1 MGGKKAEPLAVV
13 HRDSAGIDVGKRK
26 HYVAVD
32 PSRFDEPVR
41 HFGTFTQDLEA
52 MAEWLSS
59 CGVREV
65 AMESTGVYWIPVF
78 EVLDRAGFEVHLV
91 NPRATK
97 QVSGRKSDVLDC
109 QWIRQLMSYGLLRG
123 AFRSP
128 DALCPMR
135 SYVRQRG
142 QLIRDRSRA
151 VQHMQK
157 ALTQM
162 NVQLDNVLSDIMG
175 KTGQLIV
182 RVSRASGTGRR
193 WRSSGTVVARRTR
206 PPLRPACGAIVRAI
220 VAGER
225 DGAALAK
232 FRDGRCKADET
243 TIAASLR
250 GNWRG
255 EHLFALQQAL
265 ARHDVLQGQIEACEA
280 RIDSELDGQA
290 PGGAANEP
298 SPARRARESVVRERL
313 HRMLG
318 ADLTAIPTVGVETA
332 LTVAAE
338 VGADLSRFATAAHFC
353 SWLGLA
359 PGTRISGDK
368 RLGGPS
374 ARQTNRVGQ
383 ALRMAAS
390 TARNSKTT
398 IGAAHRRRLSRMDS
412 AKAVKATA
420 HQLARLI
427 YAMLTRGEQ
436 YVERDLATMETER
449 RDRQIKNLQRQA
461 RYFDLA
467 LVPAE
472 QAA

>member
-1 MGGKKAEPLAVV
+1 MAGKKAAPLEVV
-13 HRDSAGIDVGKRK
+13 HPDCAGIDVGKRK

-32 PSRFDEPVR
+32 PSRFEDPVR
-41 HFGTFTQDLEA
+41 NFGTFTGDLEA
-52 MAEWLSS
+52 MAEWLGA
-59 CGVREV
+59 CRVRQV

-123 AFRSP
+123 AFRAP

-142 QLIRDRSRA
+142 QLIRDRSRS

-182 RVSRASGTGRR
+182 R
-193 WRSSGTVVARRTR
+193 
-206 PPLRPACGAIVRAI
+206 AI

-225 DGAALAK
+225 DGAALARY
-232 FRDGRCKADET
+232 RDGRCKADEA

-255 EHLFALQQAL
+255 EHLFALEQAL
-265 ARHDVLQGQIEACEA
+265 ARHDMLQGQIEACETRVDA
-280 RIDSELDGQA
+280 QLDGQA
-290 PGGAANEP
+290 RDGAANEP
-298 SPARRARESVVRERL
+298 SPTARSARERL
-313 HRMLG
+313 LRERLQQMLG

-368 RLGGPS
+368 RLGGPP

-390 TARNSKTT
+390 TARNSKTA

-427 YAMLTRGEQ
+427 YAMLTRGEE
-436 YVERDLATMETER
+436 YVERDLAAMETER
-449 RDRQIKNLQRQA
+449 RDRQIKHLQRQA
-461 RYFDLA
+461 RHFDLA

>member
-1 MGGKKAEPLAVV
+1 MGSQKAERLEVV
-13 HRDSAGIDVGKRK
+13 HPDCAGVDIGKRK
-26 HYVAVD
+26 HYVSVD
-32 PSRFDEPVR
+32 ASRFEQPVR
-41 HFGTFTQDLEA
+41 HFGAFTADLEA

-59 CGVREV
+59 CGVRQV

-123 AFRSP
+123 AFRAP
-128 DALCPMR
+128 DGLCPMR

-157 ALTQM
+157 ALTQL
-162 NVQLDNVLSDIMG
+162 NVQLDNVLSDLMG
-175 KTGQLIV
+175 KTGQL
-182 RVSRASGTGRR
+182 
-193 WRSSGTVVARRTR
+193 
-206 PPLRPACGAIVRAI
+206 IVRAI

-225 DGAALAK
+225 DGAVLARY
-232 FRDGRCKADET
+232 RDGRCKADEAT
-243 TIAASLR
+243 LAASLR
-250 GNWRG
+250 GNWRD
-255 EHLFALQQAL
+255 EHLFALEQAL
-265 ARHDVLQGQIEACEA
+265 ARYDLLQGQIATCEV
-280 RIDSELDGQA
+280 RIDAELDQQSA
-290 PGGAANEP
+290 DELPPE
-298 SPARRARESVVRERL
+298 SKSRERALRERL
-313 HRMLG
+313 RRMLG
-318 ADLTAIPTVGVETA
+318 ADLTAVPTVGVETA
-332 LTVAAE
+332 LAVAAE
-338 VGADLSRFATAAHFC
+338 IGSDLSRFPTSAHFC

-368 RLGGPS
+368 RLNGPP

-390 TARNSKTT
+390 TARNSKTA
-398 IGAAHRRRLSRMDS
+398 IGAAHRRRLQRMDP
-412 AKAVKATA
+412 ARAVKATA

-427 YAMLTRGEQ
+427 YAMLTRGEE
-436 YVERDLATMETER
+436 YVERDLASMETER
-449 RDRQIKNLQRQA
+449 RERQIKNLQRQA
-461 RYFDLA
+461 RYFNLA
-467 LVPAE
+467 LVPTE

>member
-1 MGGKKAEPLAVV
+1 MAGKKAAPLEVV
-13 HRDSAGIDVGKRK
+13 HPDCAGIDVGKRK

-32 PSRFDEPVR
+32 PSRFEDPVR
-41 HFGTFTQDLEA
+41 NFGTFTGDLEA
-52 MAEWLSS
+52 MAEWLGA
-59 CGVREV
+59 CGIRQV

-123 AFRSP
+123 AFRAP

-142 QLIRDRSRA
+142 QLIRDRSRS

-182 RVSRASGTGRR
+182 R
-193 WRSSGTVVARRTR
+193 
-206 PPLRPACGAIVRAI
+206 AI

-225 DGAALAK
+225 DGAALARY
-232 FRDGRCKADET
+232 RDGRCKVDEA

-255 EHLFALQQAL
+255 EHLFALEQAL
-265 ARHDVLQGQIEACEA
+265 ARHDVLQGQIEACETRVDA
-280 RIDSELDGQA
+280 ELDGQA
-290 PGGAANEP
+290 RDGAANEP
-298 SPARRARESVVRERL
+298 STTARSGRERL
-313 HRMLG
+313 LRERLQQMLG

-420 HQLARLI
+420 HQLGRLI
-427 YAMLTRGEQ
+427 YAMLTRGEE
-436 YVERDLATMETER
+436 YVERDLAAMETER
-449 RDRQIKNLQRQA
+449 RDRQIKHLQRQA
-461 RYFDLA
+461 RHFDLA

>member
-1 MGGKKAEPLAVV
+1 MAGKRETSLEVV
-13 HRDSAGIDVGKRK
+13 HPDCAGIDVGKRK

-32 PSRFDEPVR
+32 PSRFEAPVR
-41 HFGTFTQDLEA
+41 NFGTFTGDLES
-52 MAEWLSS
+52 MAEWLSAR
-59 CGVREV
+59 GVRQV

-91 NPRATK
+91 SPRATR

-123 AFRSP
+123 AFRAP
-128 DALCPMR
+128 DDLCPMR
-135 SYVRQRG
+135 SYLRQRG
-142 QLIRDRSRA
+142 QLVRDRSRA

-182 RVSRASGTGRR
+182 R
-193 WRSSGTVVARRTR
+193 
-206 PPLRPACGAIVRAI
+206 AI

-225 DGAALAK
+225 DGTVLAK
-232 FRDGRCKADET
+232 HRDGRCKADAA
-243 TIAASLR
+243 TIAESLR
-250 GNWRG
+250 GNWRE
-255 EHLFALQQAL
+255 EHLFALAQAL
-265 ARHDVLQGQIEACEA
+265 ERHDALHRQIEACDA
-280 RIDSELDGQA
+280 RVNAELDKL
-290 PGGAANEP
+290 
-298 SPARRARESVVRERL
+298 AREGADEPPDDKGARAGRDRELRRRL
-313 HRMLG
+313 RRMLG
-318 ADLTAIPTVGVETA
+318 VDLPAIPTVGVETA

-338 VGADLSRFATAAHFC
+338 VGADLSRFASSKHFC

-368 RLGGPS
+368 RLGGPP
-374 ARQTNRVGQ
+374 ARRANRVGQ

-390 TARNSKTT
+390 TARNSKTA

-427 YAMLTRGEQ
+427 YAMLTRGEE
-436 YVERDLATMETER
+436 YVERDLADMETER
-449 RDRQIKNLQRQA
+449 RDRQVRHLLRQA
-461 RYFDLA
+461 RHFNLA
-467 LVPAE
+467 LVPVE

>member
-1 MGGKKAEPLAVV
+1 MAGKKVEPLAVV
-13 HRDSAGIDVGKRK
+13 HRESAGLDVGKRK

-41 HFGTFTQDLEA
+41 SFGTFTQDLEA

-151 VQHMQK
+151 VQHLQK

-175 KTGQLIV
+175 KTGQL
-182 RVSRASGTGRR
+182 
-193 WRSSGTVVARRTR
+193 
-206 PPLRPACGAIVRAI
+206 IVRAI

-250 GNWRG
+250 GNWRD

-265 ARHDVLQGQIEACEA
+265 ARHDLLQGQIEACEA

-290 PGGAANEP
+290 PGAAANEP

-332 LTVAAE
+332 
-338 VGADLSRFATAAHFC
+338 
-353 SWLGLA
+353 
-359 PGTRISGDK
+359 
-368 RLGGPS
+368 
-374 ARQTNRVGQ
+374 
-383 ALRMAAS
+383 
-390 TARNSKTT
+390 
-398 IGAAHRRRLSRMDS
+398 
-412 AKAVKATA
+412 
-420 HQLARLI
+420 
-427 YAMLTRGEQ
+427 
-436 YVERDLATMETER
+436 
-449 RDRQIKNLQRQA
+449 
-461 RYFDLA
+461 
-467 LVPAE
+467 
-472 QAA
+472 

>member
-1 MGGKKAEPLAVV
+1 MAGKAAERLEVV
-13 HRDSAGIDVGKRK
+13 HPDCAGIDVGKRK

-32 PSRFDEPVR
+32 PSRFEDPVR
-41 HFGTFTQDLEA
+41 HFGSFTRDLES
-52 MAEWLSS
+52 MAEWLLG
-59 CGVREV
+59 CGVAQV

-78 EVLDRAGFEVHLV
+78 EVLDQAGLEVHLV

-123 AFRSP
+123 AFRAP
-128 DALCPMR
+128 DALCPLR
-135 SYVRQRG
+135 GYVRQRG

-151 VQHMQK
+151 VQHLQK

-182 RVSRASGTGRR
+182 R
-193 WRSSGTVVARRTR
+193 
-206 PPLRPACGAIVRAI
+206 AI

-225 DGAALAK
+225 DGAVLARY
-232 FRDGRCKADET
+232 RDSRCKVGPGDL
-243 TIAASLR
+243 AASLQ
-250 GNWRG
+250 GNWRD
-255 EHLFALQQAL
+255 EHLFALEQAL
-265 ARHDVLQGQIEACEA
+265 ARHDMPQGQIEACEA
-280 RIDSELDGQA
+280 RIDAELDQQGT
-290 PGGAANEP
+290 GGVAGSP
-298 SPARRARESVVRERL
+298 STRTARERALRRRL
-313 HRMLG
+313 QRMLG
-318 ADLTAIPTVGVETA
+318 SDLTAIPTVGVETA

-338 VGADLSRFATAAHFC
+338 LGADLSRFPSAKHFC

-368 RLGGPS
+368 RLGGAP
-374 ARQTNRVGQ
+374 RKQVNRVGQ

-390 TARNSKTT
+390 TARNSKTA
-398 IGAAHRRRLSRMDS
+398 IGAAHRRRLQRMD
-412 AKAVKATA
+412 AARAVKATA

-427 YAMLTRGEQ
+427 YAMLTRGEA
-436 YVERDLATMETER
+436 YVERDLAAMETER
-449 RDRQIKNLQRQA
+449 RDRQIKHLQRQA
-461 RYFDLA
+461 RYFNLA
-467 LVPAE
+467 LVPTE

>member
-1 MGGKKAEPLAVV
+1 MAGKKAAPLEVV
-13 HRDSAGIDVGKRK
+13 HPDCAGIDVGKRK

-32 PSRFDEPVR
+32 PSRFEDPVR
-41 HFGTFTQDLEA
+41 NFGTFTGDLEA
-52 MAEWLSS
+52 MAEWLGA
-59 CGVREV
+59 CGVRQV

-123 AFRSP
+123 AFRAP

-142 QLIRDRSRA
+142 QLIRDRSRS

-182 RVSRASGTGRR
+182 R
-193 WRSSGTVVARRTR
+193 
-206 PPLRPACGAIVRAI
+206 AI

-225 DGAALAK
+225 DGAALARY
-232 FRDGRCKADET
+232 RDGRCKADEA

-255 EHLFALQQAL
+255 EHLFALEQAL
-265 ARHDVLQGQIEACEA
+265 ARHDMLQGQIEACETRVDA
-280 RIDSELDGQA
+280 ELDGQA
-290 PGGAANEP
+290 RDGAANEP
-298 SPARRARESVVRERL
+298 SPTARSARERL
-313 HRMLG
+313 LRERLQQMLG

-368 RLGGPS
+368 RLGGPP

-390 TARNSKTT
+390 TARNSKTA

-427 YAMLTRGEQ
+427 YAMLTRGEE
-436 YVERDLATMETER
+436 YVERDLAAMETER
-449 RDRQIKNLQRQA
+449 RDRQIKHLQRQA
-461 RYFDLA
+461 RHFDLA